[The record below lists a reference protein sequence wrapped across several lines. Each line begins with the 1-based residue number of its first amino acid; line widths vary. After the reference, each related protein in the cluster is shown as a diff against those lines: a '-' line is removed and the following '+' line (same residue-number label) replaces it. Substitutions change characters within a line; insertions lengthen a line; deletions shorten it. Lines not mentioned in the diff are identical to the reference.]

1 MRHKSI
7 FLKLLTS
14 YLITG
19 FFSLGISSVFI
30 FIRDSALNTAIL
42 KPLQTIFLWPLNIF
56 SQNSLFDRQSSQV
69 WWILNFSTAIFFII
83 LAITSIKK
91 KYQRIQ
97 PRLNSF
103 RKFITLRWGRDSNSR
118 VPKDTGFQDRR
129 FKPLSHPTLN
139 LSNSLIIKLF
149 KPIKLIKHFFLLY
162 PILLNFNILC

>member
-91 KYQRIQ
+91 KYWNLIF
-97 PRLNSF
+97 SF
-103 RKFITLRWGRDSNSR
+103 F
-118 VPKDTGFQDRR
+118 
-129 FKPLSHPTLN
+129 PLI
-139 LSNSLIIKLF
+139 SLIPPYFPYPRPLPLF
-149 KPIKLIKHFFLLY
+149 PPPPIPLIP
-162 PILLNFNILC
+162 PILPSLPIEFLRKTTLFAMFFFERFP